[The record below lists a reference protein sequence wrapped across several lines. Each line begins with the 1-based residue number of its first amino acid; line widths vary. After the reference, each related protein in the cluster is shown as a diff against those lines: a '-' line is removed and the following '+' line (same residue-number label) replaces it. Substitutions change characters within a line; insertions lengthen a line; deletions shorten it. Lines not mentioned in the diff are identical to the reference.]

1 MIADINLRGAKGPS
15 LCMIFQSLSAGISS
29 ALEAERTHWRRTMK
43 KIASL
48 TAAFAVIALAIVSF
62 NGIACADEI
71 KMVGVITKIEISGA
85 DAKTATA
92 TLKDNKTEQ
101 SVVITVNDELT
112 LDKFKDHR
120 IVEGDEIRC
129 KYEVTGGKNISS
141 YFRKTA
147 GC

>member
-1 MIADINLRGAKGPS
+1 MKRV
-15 LCMIFQSLSAGISS
+15 ISVMVLV
-29 ALEAERTHWRRTMK
+29 AL
-43 KIASL
+43 
-48 TAAFAVIALAIVSF
+48 VALGVVSF
-62 NGIACADEI
+62 SKVASADEI
-71 KMVGVITKIEISGA
+71 KMVGVITKMDIAGK

-92 TLKDNKTEQ
+92 TLKDNKSGEL
-101 SVVITVNDELT
+101 VVITVNDDLT

-129 KYEVTGGKNISS
+129 KYEVKDGKNVCT

>member
-1 MIADINLRGAKGPS
+1 MKRL
-15 LCMIFQSLSAGISS
+15 LSVATLIG
-29 ALEAERTHWRRTMK
+29 
-43 KIASL
+43 
-48 TAAFAVIALAIVSF
+48 FVALAVLF
-62 NGIACADEI
+62 VTGKAHADEV
-71 KMVGVITKIEISGA
+71 KMVGVITKIEISGP

-92 TLKDNKTEQ
+92 TLKDNESGKN
-101 SVVITVNDELT
+101 VDITVNDDLT

-129 KYEVTGGKNISS
+129 KYEVKDGKNVST

>member
-1 MIADINLRGAKGPS
+1 
-15 LCMIFQSLSAGISS
+15 
-29 ALEAERTHWRRTMK
+29 MK
-43 KIASL
+43 KILTIVSL
-48 TAAFAVIALAIVSF
+48 VALAALGMLSA
-62 NGIACADEI
+62 NGKAHADEI
-71 KMVGVITKIEISGA
+71 KMVGVITKIEISGP

-101 SVVITVNDELT
+101 LVVITVNDDLT

-129 KYEVTGGKNISS
+129 KYEVKDGKNVST

>member
-1 MIADINLRGAKGPS
+1 
-15 LCMIFQSLSAGISS
+15 
-29 ALEAERTHWRRTMK
+29 MK
-43 KIASL
+43 RLLAVASL
-48 TAAFAVIALAIVSF
+48 ITFVALCVFTIGGKAH
-62 NGIACADEI
+62 ADEI
-71 KMVGVITKIEISGA
+71 KMVGVITKLEISGP

-92 TLKDNKTEQ
+92 TLKDNKSEQ
-101 SVVITVNDELT
+101 SVVITVNDDLT

-129 KYEVTGGKNISS
+129 KFEVKEGKNVST